1 MKYRI
6 RKHII
11 SDYLD
16 SSKTKPHAYYTI
28 EKLCWKLWW
37 MECWSQIT
45 NFKPLMKEHVFNSHD
60 EAKDMMKRYD
70 TYIKEC
76 ESDGTI
82 VETIELQSKHFS

>member
-16 SSKTKPHAYYTI
+16 RSKTKPHAYYTI

-37 MECWSQIT
+37 IEHWTQIT
-45 NFKPLMKEHVFNSHD
+45 NFEPLTKEYTFNSRD
-60 EAKDMMKRYD
+60 EAKELLKRYD
-70 TYIKEC
+70 VYIKEC
-76 ESDGTI
+76 ESNNTI
-82 VETIELQSKHFS
+82 VETIEL